1 MTCYYNIYTPL
12 SLSLPKLSFFFRPF
26 FHLLLLPISLSPVRS
41 FLRRRRR
48 RRRRGC
54 HSVTSPPPPSPSLP
68 PPAHP
73 YVVAFPR
80 RAQEV
85 LPAHCPRALHGR
97 GEDREGGKKLLIVR
111 QRDLPT
117 CADCHFDSAQCPL
130 GRIVFHCAQK
140 FPIVNFLPSSSIGMI
155 ISEGTAGELGEV
167 CENIEAPFYFRMIY
181 ISTARGGLYIIKEGL
196 KPVMTYLSSMG
207 RRDNAQHADSA
218 HHILPFFLLYI

>member
-68 PPAHP
+68 PPTLTLLHSP
-73 YVVAFPR
+73 PPGHGR

-97 GEDREGGKKLLIVR
+97 GEDREGGKNSSLYDSGICPHALIVIST
-111 QRDLPT
+111 LLNV
-117 CADCHFDSAQCPL
+117 PL
-130 GRIVFHCAQK
+130 GESFFIAHKSSRLSIF
-140 FPIVNFLPSSSIGMI
+140 FPP
-155 ISEGTAGELGEV
+155 
-167 CENIEAPFYFRMIY
+167 
-181 ISTARGGLYIIKEGL
+181 
-196 KPVMTYLSSMG
+196 
-207 RRDNAQHADSA
+207 RR
-218 HHILPFFLLYI
+218 